1 MCTRGLKD
9 NQPGSS
15 LLKSLLGSEAT
26 PQEAGRRVG
35 RAQRKQGH
43 LRGAHTVDIRTHTQP
58 VHLGLTLQNPGSA
71 RGIQGRGSRSKFPF
85 QILTV

>member
-26 PQEAGRRVG
+26 PQEAG
-35 RAQRKQGH
+35 
-43 LRGAHTVDIRTHTQP
+43 
-58 VHLGLTLQNPGSA
+58 
-71 RGIQGRGSRSKFPF
+71 
-85 QILTV
+85 